1 MPQEPVICS
10 RCLYDTTIPSIRFD
24 ENGVCQ
30 FCKIHDEMEKL
41 YPLGEEGDRRLA
53 AIVDDV
59 RRRGRGKPYDCVVGL
74 SGGTDS
80 TYTLLKAVELGLR
93 PLAVHFD
100 NGWNSEIAVRN
111 IENATNRLKVDLY
124 THVVDWEDFK
134 QLQISFL
141 KASVSDAEIP
151 TDMAIHAVLHQV
163 AAREGLKYILLG
175 HSFRAEGIVPKE
187 WTYFEGRYIKSVH
200 KRFAGSRRT
209 GVPEL
214 SPWDLFRFM
223 ILGRITV
230 VPVLNYMDYGKKEA
244 QQAIAEAVG
253 WEDYGGHHHESLYTK
268 FFQSYLLP
276 VKFGIDKRKLSLSAR
291 VRSGKMDRDEAL
303 AVIRANPYPSQPE
316 LVEYALEKLGLTSRE
331 FDAIMA
337 EPPKSFHDYPT
348 YYPLMK
354 AMKGPLTLGHR
365 VGLVPSILYYK
376 YVY

>member
-59 RRRGRGKPYDCVVGL
+59 RRKGRGKPYDCVVGL

-134 QLQISFL
+134 KLQISFL

-200 KRFAGSRRT
+200 KRFSGSSRT

-230 VPVLNYMDYGKKEA
+230 VPLLNYMDYGKKEA
-244 QQAIAEAVG
+244 QEAIAKAVG

-291 VRSGKMDRDEAL
+291 VRSGKMDREEAL

-316 LVEYALEKLGLTSRE
+316 LVEYALEKLGMTSQE

-365 VGLVPSILYYK
+365 LGLVPSILYYK